1 MAEFRI
7 TIACT
12 RMEFDLQCFRC
23 QKVIQPLPQYFYYKL
38 SIPAYPS
45 SFDVKLDTLT
55 NIMLSEGSN
64 LVVDIDF
71 YDRYDNIIGVEL
83 NETFSS
89 AVSVQL

>member
-1 MAEFRI
+1 
-7 TIACT
+7 
-12 RMEFDLQCFRC
+12 
-23 QKVIQPLPQYFYYKL
+23 
-38 SIPAYPS
+38 
-45 SFDVKLDTLT
+45 VKLDSLT

-83 NETFSS
+83 NETFSN